1 MANRRVVF
9 ISRLRDNAEQELLEE
24 LKRHFPSDAMAGIGG
39 IEDVTIC
46 QGNGLFAAIIEYN
59 GDFEEIYSKYLAN
72 PAVRAFHTKL
82 AAYLKDVPTTDKPAE
97 LPLVGDVLYW
107 DGRKVKEAVG

>member
-9 ISRLRDNAEQELLEE
+9 ISRLKDNAEQELLEQF
-24 LKRHFPSDAMAGIGG
+24 KSNFPSDALAGIGG

-46 QGNGLFAAIIEYN
+46 QGNGMFAAIIEYN
-59 GDFEEIYSKYLAN
+59 GDFGEIYSKYLAN
-72 PAVRAFHTKL
+72 PAIRAFHAKL
-82 AAYLKDVPTTDKPAE
+82 AGYLKDVPTTDKPAE